1 MATLLCISQQFCLM
15 SGRHVPHLEEVA
27 LKLHQRG
34 LDLLLNVQD
43 AMNHVERLREKD
55 VRDLLSETE
64 FVLRELLARDVP
76 TEKVDQ

>member
-1 MATLLCISQQFCLM
+1 M
-15 SGRHVPHLEEVA
+15 
-27 LKLHQRG
+27 KLHQRG

-76 TEKVDQ
+76 TQKVEQ